1 MLFSE
6 WKFTNKQIHINI
18 SQRMADWTFNAAF
31 LFLWCFIVP
40 TIYHKRVKVRKM
52 LFFVLVSTAKFVALN
67 VLCLNMFLPK
77 FGNLRTAMS
86 GGRNKQV
93 NLNLKRD
100 IVDSSQGKKMQ
111 LLEREKKYC
120 IRSSNCSQILDMYY
134 YKGASAFW
142 RSYCLQSKKER

>member
-1 MLFSE
+1 
-6 WKFTNKQIHINI
+6 
-18 SQRMADWTFNAAF
+18 
-31 LFLWCFIVP
+31 
-40 TIYHKRVKVRKM
+40 M

-134 YKGASAFW
+134 YKGASAF
-142 RSYCLQSKKER
+142 